1 MAAFRRCRH
10 STYGSFYV
18 KCNVAPIFSIIY
30 IMRHME
36 IPAEGDDQKPVASDR
51 RTADDAAPE
60 PTQKDE

>member
-1 MAAFRRCRH
+1 
-10 STYGSFYV
+10 
-18 KCNVAPIFSIIY
+18 
-30 IMRHME
+30 ME